1 MNTPDTPPVTGTPE
15 DRTVAILSYLTIIGF
30 IIALIIH
37 NGRKTKLGAYHLRQ
51 MLGLILASLVGGV
64 LGVVPLLG
72 WLAMFVVWIG
82 LLVLW
87 VMGLMSAIN
96 AQTKPVPLLGEMF
109 QKWFLNAFE

>member
-1 MNTPDTPPVTGTPE
+1 MTTPDTPPVMGAPE

-37 NGRKTKLGAYHLRQ
+37 NGNKTKLGAYHLRQ
-51 MLGLILASLVGGV
+51 MLGLILASLVGGA

-72 WLAMFVVWIG
+72 WLAMVVVWIG

-87 VMGLMSAIN
+87 VMGLVSAIN
-96 AQTKPVPLLGEMF
+96 AQAKPVPLIGEQF
-109 QKWFLNAFE
+109 QKWFQNAFE